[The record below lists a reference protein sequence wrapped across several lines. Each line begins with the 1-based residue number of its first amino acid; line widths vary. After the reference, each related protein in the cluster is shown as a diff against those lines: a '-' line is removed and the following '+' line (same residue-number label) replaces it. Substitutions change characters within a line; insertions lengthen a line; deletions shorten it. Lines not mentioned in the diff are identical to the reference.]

1 MKRNVKK
8 LLVLIIIFL
17 NVVSFTGCDS
27 IFSDVHP
34 DNHVIY
40 NASVYYKFNVPF
52 LTVSGTSFEMGYQYG
67 VLLKDRLSRVYSNL
81 RYLEKTVLRN
91 LPIWIRVFSGII
103 MEFVVLKAK
112 RDLPE
117 EYIEEI
123 KGISYG
129 SGIPERDILFASF
142 IPELYNFSCTSFVK
156 VTNGNILH
164 GRNLDYYFP
173 LIGEN
178 PIVIRYKPSGK
189 IPYTA
194 IGCVGYPGVFTGM
207 NEKGITV
214 SVDAAPLAESS
225 DSRTAPITFE
235 IRYILSNASSI
246 EDVDK
251 ILKNYHSIK
260 GWMLIVGSAREH
272 TGVVYNIAGSHI
284 KKSLM
289 ANGYIAVTNT
299 FLDNSFAHK
308 YMRLHDAGSASSM
321 SRLFEINKF
330 VSDIHSPI
338 DAISVLSNTDFN
350 HYKNAIGAGDVTLN
364 NEGTLQSVVMDPK
377 NDTIYFSSAPMYAG
391 FNRYFAYNIKNDKV
405 GVFRK
410 PNPIANSALYK
421 NFQSWFKNAEMYY
434 LENNFKKAKS
444 TMKNIDRPYL
454 SQLMGEYWVDE
465 KLGILKEDN
474 ELLKK
479 ADFVI
484 KEYPDYA
491 LPYLIKSKIL
501 FSRNNY
507 VGTSI
512 FANKAL
518 LSKILFS
525 YQKAEAYELLAN
537 AYRKMGKTMK
547 AKQYAKLCM
556 SLMGSYAANDKDEKV
571 LSEMKSILKSH

>member
-1 MKRNVKK
+1 MKSAKK

-17 NVVSFTGCDS
+17 NIVSFTGCS
-27 IFSDVHP
+27 PIFSDVYP
-34 DNHVIY
+34 YNHVIC
-40 NASVYYKFNVPF
+40 NASVYSKFNVSF
-52 LTVSGTSFEMGYQYG
+52 LTVSGTPFEMGYQYG
-67 VLLKDRLSRVYSNL
+67 VLLRDKLNRVYTNL
-81 RYLEKTVLRN
+81 RYLEKTVLKN

-103 MEFVVLKAK
+103 IDFVVFKAK
-112 RDLPE
+112 RDLPK

-123 KGISYG
+123 RGISYG
-129 SGIPERDILFASF
+129 SGISERDILFASF

-156 VTNGNILH
+156 ITKENILH

-178 PIVIRYKPSGK
+178 PIVIRYKPDGK

-194 IGCVGYPGVFTGM
+194 VGCVGYPGVFTGM

-214 SVDAAPLAESS
+214 SVDAAPLAEFS
-225 DSRTAPITFE
+225 DSRTAPVTFE
-235 IRYILSNASSI
+235 IRYILSHASSI
-246 EDVDK
+246 EDVDR

-260 GWMLIVGSAREH
+260 GWILVVGSLKDH

-289 ANGYIAVTNT
+289 TNGYITVTNT
-299 FLDNSFAHK
+299 FLDSSFAHK

-330 VSDIHSPI
+330 ISDVHCPI
-338 DAISVLSNTDFN
+338 DAIRVLSNTDFN
-350 HYKNAIGAGDVTLN
+350 HYKTVIGAGDVTLN

-377 NDTIYFSSAPMYAG
+377 NGTIYFSSAPMYAG
-391 FNRYFAYNIKNDKV
+391 FDKYFAYNIENDKV
-405 GVFRK
+405 RVFRK
-410 PNPIANSALYK
+410 SNSIVNSALYE

-444 TMKNIDRPYL
+444 TVKNIDKPYL

-465 KLGILKEDN
+465 KLGILKKDN
-474 ELLKK
+474 KLLKK
-479 ADFVI
+479 IDFVI

-491 LPYLIKSKIL
+491 LPYLIKSKVL
-501 FSRNNY
+501 FSRNKY
-507 VGTSI
+507 TEASI
-512 FANKAL
+512 YANRAL
-518 LSKILFS
+518 VSKIVFP

-537 AYRKMGKTMK
+537 AYHKIGKNTK
-547 AKQYAKLCM
+547 AKQYAKLCI
-556 SLMGSYAANDKDEKV
+556 SLIESYAVNDKDEKM
-571 LSEMKSILKSH
+571 LSEMKLILGSH